1 MFKRLNVCS
10 FSYLA
15 YPMTPTNNIETL
27 QKQVDQVKI
36 DLENL
41 KAETSEEN
49 KKNKAEAISDTSKNL
64 KAEIES
70 TLVELKKDVEK
81 NKNDIQKLEE
91 LKKSLEGFDQELG
104 DLKSQV
110 ENKKDKE
117 INSAPTLWASIVYG
131 GLIAKGLWSLPLIGE
146 SLKSRGEK
154 KVKESAEEKE
164 KEKKEPKE
172 KKWFWG
178 KTWRF
183 IRNTAL
189 IAGAV
194 VLGKKAIEYFTDKTK
209 KNSQDQETPS
219 TENGQNTENS
229 QNTPSATTENAQENP
244 EFISKEEAI
253 SDVNKYHLTWPDA
266 NGKYTP
272 MEWYIRVDLTDTT
285 NFAVKEDTR
294 ENPQDAFGNTI
305 QKVEDESQIPK
316 QRRSDKIVYYINYPS
331 GNMKCKFFGNG
342 RYVIY
347 EDSNESIG
355 KMGNRS
361 VDQNN
366 AIVYVA
372 DTDISETSNE
382 SNESD
387 GEEVPT
393 DDNQANQ
400 KAEKM
405 AQEWYSDVFILMRLY
420 ELWFVPKFN
429 FEKRRG
435 STVEWKISYV
445 AEWWPFTKGLDK
457 LWEIRGNFKSRLLG
471 SINLTKEGVT
481 RMKLAAIK
489 NKSAPSILKNFDN
502 EAKNLINMYDDIE
515 KWKITTFKEFK
526 KKYGTDIIKSR
537 RGFGNAKKKIEVKYG
552 KLDSIEK
559 DVRII
564 DENIKKIKAEAAKKL
579 KSFDYQAKR
588 VQKNPKKLKEIQTKA
603 NAMIGEYNKQIIELE
618 KQTGIKMSHLNAT
631 EIARLAKWSETVS
644 KIVKLNN
651 GIDKYLAGNK
661 MGKFMIGWTVIMLLS
676 KWVEWATNETWKQV
690 WLETADL
697 WTGLVP
703 FAWWIYDI
711 TTSITWK
718 WFAWNLSTTD
728 RIIRGSVGAV
738 SLVLDV
744 AWLFTFGAGNAAS
757 AWVKTLSRAGI
768 ATAKTVKIVKA
779 AKVVSEVGS
788 TAMKVWTYGFLWYSA
803 YEISKPYVVE
813 WYQRV
818 DKKSEAD
825 VPLTIK

>member
-1 MFKRLNVCS
+1 
-10 FSYLA
+10 
-15 YPMTPTNNIETL
+15 MTSTNNIENL
-27 QKQVDQVKI
+27 QKQVDKVKT
-36 DLENL
+36 DLDGL
-41 KAETSEEN
+41 KTETSEEN
-49 KKNKAEAISDTSKNL
+49 KKNKVETISEKSKNI

-81 NKNDIQKLEE
+81 NKSDIERLEE

-104 DLKSQV
+104 NLRSEV

-117 INSAPTLWASIVYG
+117 SKSAPTLWATIFYG
-131 GLIAKGLWSLPLIGE
+131 GLIGKGLWSLPLIGE
-146 SLKSRGEK
+146 SLKSRWEK

-194 VLGKKAIEYFTDKTK
+194 VLGKKVIEYFTEKTK
-209 KNSQDQETPS
+209 KDSDKQENPS
-219 TENGQNTENS
+219 TENPQDDTQDTTPEND
-229 QNTPSATTENAQENP
+229 QEASV
-244 EFISKEEAI
+244 FVSKEEAI
-253 SDVNKYHLTWPDA
+253 NDMNTYHIMWPDA
-266 NGKYTP
+266 HGKYKP
-272 MEWYIRVDLTDTT
+272 MKWYTWLDPTDPT
-285 NFAVKEDTR
+285 NFAVKEDTG
-294 ENPQDAFGNTI
+294 ENAQDAFGNTM
-305 QKVEDESQIPK
+305 QKAEDESQIPREK
-316 QRRSDKIVYYINYPS
+316 RSDKIVYYIEYPS

-342 RYVIY
+342 RYVTY
-347 EDSNESIG
+347 EDSDESIG

-372 DTDISETSNE
+372 DTDISETSD
-382 SNESD
+382 ESD
-387 GEEVPT
+387 GEEVLE

-405 AQEWYSDVFILMRLY
+405 AQEGYSDLFILTRLY

-435 STVEWKISYV
+435 NTVGGKMNYL
-445 AEWWPFTKGLDK
+445 AEWWPFTKKLDK
-457 LWEIRGNFKSRLLG
+457 LWEIRWNFKSRLLG
-471 SINLTKEGVT
+471 VIKFSKEE
-481 RMKLAAIK
+481 RIKMKLEAIK
-489 NKSAPSILKNFDN
+489 NKSNKSVLGSFDAEVN
-502 EAKNLINMYDDIE
+502 KLAEMHEDIE
-515 KWKITTFKEFK
+515 KGKIKEFK
-526 KKYGTDIIKSR
+526 DFKTKYGNEIIKSKWK
-537 RGFGNAKKKIEVKYG
+537 FKNAKITLEGKYAELSKVEAEVKKI
-552 KLDSIEK
+552 
-559 DVRII
+559 DVEIK
-564 DENIKKIKAEAAKKL
+564 NIKAKAAEEL
-579 KSFDYQAKR
+579 KNLDNQA
-588 VQKNPKKLKEIQTKA
+588 QKSQKDPKKLKEIQTKA
-603 NAMIGEYNKQIIELE
+603 NAMIGEYNKQILELE
-618 KQTGIKMSHLNAT
+618 KQTGIKMSHLDAT
-631 EIARLAKWSETVS
+631 EIGRLAQGSETVS

-651 GIDKYLAGNK
+651 GIDKYLAWNK

-676 KWVEWATNETWKQV
+676 KWIEWATDETWKQV
-690 WLETADL
+690 WLEAADL
-697 WTGLVP
+697 WTGLIP

-711 TTSITWK
+711 TTSITWE
-718 WFAWNLSTTD
+718 WIAWNLSTTD

-744 AWLFTFGAGNAAS
+744 AWLFTLGAGNAAS
-757 AWVKTLSRAGI
+757 AWVKALSRAWI
-768 ATAKTVKIVKA
+768 ATAKTVKIVKT

-803 YEISKPYVVE
+803 YEVSKPYVVE

-818 DKKSEAD
+818 DKKREAD
-825 VPLTIK
+825 LPLTIQ